1 MMSQEELKV
10 DSPYYR
16 VIFQMSRDDSLGVW
30 VGKARIRRR
39 DTDEIVR
46 GGFKVV
52 DSNKTVVEEKANIWR
67 GTACVDQL
75 GALGVPYEWNSP
87 VRPILVRYLK
97 LQRSNTRFWL
107 RVDDVFSGKQERTA
121 FSEYYSG
128 YWTFV
133 ATESVELT
141 KAIEVLTTRQRVD
154 MLISPGAVFDDPSD
168 PWSLDDIDARVGIFK
183 FFIRPSQDE
192 VQAHQTQ
199 LAKLDS
205 RYKELG
211 WVPLGQGDVE

>member
-1 MMSQEELKV
+1 MSQDELKV

-16 VIFQMSRDDSLGVW
+16 VIFQMSHDDNLDVW
-30 VGKARIRRR
+30 VGKVRIRRR

-46 GGFKVV
+46 GGFKAV
-52 DSNKTVVEEKANIWR
+52 DSIKAVVEEKANIWI

-75 GALGVPYEWNSP
+75 GALGVPYEWSSP

-97 LQRSNTRFWL
+97 LQRSNTKFWL
-107 RVDDVFSGKQERTA
+107 RIDDVFSGKQERTA
-121 FSEYYSG
+121 FSESYSG
-128 YWTFV
+128 YWSFV
-133 ATESVELT
+133 TTESVELT

-154 MLISPGAVFDDPSD
+154 MLISPKAVFDDPSD

-192 VQAHQTQ
+192 IHAHKIQ
-199 LAKLDS
+199 LGKLDS
-205 RYKELG
+205 RYNELG
-211 WVPLGQGDVE
+211 WVSHRSKA